1 MWERLPQH
9 LRAGLVL
16 SVIALI
22 GAAAGGFLLSFV
34 ALREVA
40 GNHITGWT
48 DYAWVFPVTTDFGL
62 VACEVTFL
70 TLSMMRGTGLQQIVV
85 GFFMLVF
92 GAFTIYFNTSRI
104 PADMAQWRMVTGAPP
119 AFGIVL
125 TLIFAILLKA
135 FVRHIGKDWAVSG
148 GNEQVGDRG
157 VVRGYISRPAQYG
170 IFPNGQNGHEI
181 NGNGVSKKRLVEQY
195 LDEEVPPEDLRR
207 ITGREI
213 AEELSNRGT
222 PMTAQ
227 TANGVLQAYR
237 KRHGIRVLRGR
248 R

>member
-157 VVRGYISRPAQYG
+157 VVRGYIERDVPEVETSSGPRSNGSLPRRPARVQALAKSGYG
-170 IFPNGQNGHEI
+170 AKRMRVQDYLAKNGTGENPGKVARKL
-181 NGNGVSKKRLVEQY
+181 GVSERYVKDIMREQ
-195 LDEEVPPEDLRR
+195 
-207 ITGREI
+207 G
-213 AEELSNRGT
+213 
-222 PMTAQ
+222 
-227 TANGVLQAYR
+227 
-237 KRHGIRVLRGR
+237 
-248 R
+248 